1 MRTLHRLSLI
11 TPLGVLLMSLSACS
25 SEPRTAD
32 VQQHRTTVT
41 TTTTSTAPGYD
52 TTQHVDDLT
61 LSNRVRATLSNT
73 PGVDANMINVD
84 ADDGEVTLSGDVPT
98 SAMASAALT
107 ATQAVPGVREVKSDI
122 TITNPPRL

>member
-11 TPLGVLLMSLSACS
+11 APMGVLVMSLNACS

-32 VQQHRTTVT
+32 VQQQRTTVT

-52 TTQHVDDLT
+52 TAQNVDDLT

-73 PGVDANMINVD
+73 PGVDANMINVE

-98 SAMASAALT
+98 SSMASAALS
-107 ATQAVPGVREVKSDI
+107 ATQAVPGVHTVKSDI
-122 TITNPPRL
+122 TITNPPQQ

>member
-11 TPLGVLLMSLSACS
+11 ATAGVLMLSLGACS
-25 SEPRTAD
+25 SEPRAAD
-32 VQQHRTTVT
+32 VQQQRTTVT
-41 TTTTSTAPGYD
+41 TTTTSTGPGYD

-73 PGVDANMINVD
+73 PGVDANMINVE

-98 SAMASAALT
+98 SSMASAALA
-107 ATQAVPGVREVKSDI
+107 ATQSVPGVRTVKSDI
-122 TITNPPRL
+122 TITNPPR

>member
-1 MRTLHRLSLI
+1 M
-11 TPLGVLLMSLSACS
+11 GVLVMSLNACS

-32 VQQHRTTVT
+32 VQQQRTTVT

-52 TTQHVDDLT
+52 TAQNVDDLT

-73 PGVDANMINVD
+73 PGVDANMINVE

-98 SAMASAALT
+98 SSMASAALS
-107 ATQAVPGVREVKSDI
+107 ATQAVPGVHTVKSDI
-122 TITNPPRL
+122 TITNPPQQ